1 MKVQAGLT
9 KLDCAKLTT
18 DSSGINAIG
27 NLVHMGAFNLNKEL
41 CCRAR

>member
-18 DSSGINAIG
+18 DSSGIHAIG
-27 NLVHMGAFNLNKEL
+27 NLVHMGSFNFSKALSS
-41 CCRAR
+41 RTR